1 MAYKFN
7 PITGKMDMV
16 NSASEISDSV
26 TITGETFEKHG
37 NLKPQVLDHKPVS
50 EVMAEIL
57 FTDYPPKFLST
68 TLANRYAY
76 AGESVVING
85 ITWRVEKRTNPLA
98 SFLAQSIGDNTTEEL
113 IAKTFS
119 ESEKNLKTQDVSY
132 AGTLTLTANH
142 TIKARVTDEQGLF
155 AEIERAVRFPY
166 PIIVGAFNNTN
177 LAKIVINYNSGVYE
191 LSAYD
196 DNGNDVN
203 SKQLSAYKFEGNGTI
218 TCQINTNDTT
228 PLACVI
234 ARGNTFKKFVQ
245 KGDIDTPIALSK
257 IKSSVTVDFQIA
269 GVSKWV
275 QAVQEDFEL
284 YATTDTFTQPYTAAV
299 TFEPK
304 Y

>member
-16 NSASEISDSV
+16 NSVEEISDSV

-57 FTDYPPKFLST
+57 FTDYAPIIAT
-68 TLANRYAY
+68 ALANRYAY

-85 ITWRVEKRTNPLA
+85 ITWNVGKRTNPLA
-98 SFLAQSIGDNTTEEL
+98 SFLAQSIGDNTIEEL

-196 DNGNDVN
+196 DNNNPIVSN
-203 SKQLSAYKFEGNGTI
+203 QLSAYKYEGNGTI

-245 KGDIDTPIALSK
+245 KGATDTPISLSK
-257 IKSSVTVDFQIA
+257 LKSNVTVEFQIS
-269 GVSKWV
+269 GVQKWSIN
-275 QAVQEDFEL
+275 DFAL
-284 YATTDTFTQPYTAAV
+284 NATTDTFTQPYTAAV